1 LAKCSPTV
9 AGTQQSW
16 RGSNHYLDLFGAATP
31 PASANLAVGKS
42 GAAHRSQCGRS
53 TAAFLQRENRL
64 AGISRNQMGISKG
77 LRYRESHNAI
87 RSTVAAPDLSIAAI
101 SHLDATMSDIH
112 HVRNVLNGSRHFCA
126 AGTFCASFRHA
137 MRQPTTCAPRAELL
151 FMQVRTTSCAICRR
165 GFCAPSEM
173 RHALNDRP
181 HERLSRH
188 HIAPAPRKSAACTS
202 SHGPVW
208 LFILR
213 CG

>member
-1 LAKCSPTV
+1 MFTHCCGHATIV
-9 AGTQQSW
+9 AWQQP
-16 RGSNHYLDLFGAATP
+16 LFGLIRCCNAASIGQSRRRKVRCRPSVTMRAIDSGVS
-31 PASANLAVGKS
+31 PA
-42 GAAHRSQCGRS
+42 RD
-53 TAAFLQRENRL
+53 RL